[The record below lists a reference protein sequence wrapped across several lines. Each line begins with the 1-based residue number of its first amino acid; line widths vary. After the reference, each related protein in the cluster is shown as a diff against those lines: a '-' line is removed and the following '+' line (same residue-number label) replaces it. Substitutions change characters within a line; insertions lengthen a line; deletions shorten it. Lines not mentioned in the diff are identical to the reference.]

1 MAKKKKK
8 FTGMKYGHH
17 PRLYQVAEQE
27 FQKTNW
33 KLYLLVGF
41 RILTTGNLFFFC
53 TNKMLQASSY
63 Y

>member
-1 MAKKKKK
+1 MQDV
-8 FTGMKYGHH
+8 HH

-27 FQKTNW
+27 FQKNE
-33 KLYLLVGF
+33 LEA
-41 RILTTGNLFFFC
+41 LFASWFQNINYRQPLFFC